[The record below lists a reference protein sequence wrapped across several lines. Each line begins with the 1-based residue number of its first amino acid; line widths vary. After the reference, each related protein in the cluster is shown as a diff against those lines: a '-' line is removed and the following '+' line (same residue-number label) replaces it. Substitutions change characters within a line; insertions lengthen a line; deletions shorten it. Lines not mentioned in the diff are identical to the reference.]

1 MQRSEI
7 LNWLTSAASHC
18 TGGVL
23 LAHAT
28 YAKYFK
34 VFLLCVA
41 AHLIPCH
48 MLRKLPIRKINL
60 PCVVKGLHS
69 STKVPTSH
77 TQSGSRSCARWFLL
91 ESTVPQGLTCVW
103 RYFSSIWRLWSR
115 QLKKREFQTLP
126 CYSVTDA
133 RGTVAG
139 FPAFHSIATIGTLW
153 KKKYSKAILS
163 DPSQLL
169 S

>member
-1 MQRSEI
+1 MQCSEI
-7 LNWLTSAASHC
+7 LNWLTSTASHC
-18 TGGVL
+18 TGDVL

-41 AHLIPCH
+41 APLIPCH
-48 MLRKLPIRKINL
+48 LLRKLPIKKINL

-77 TQSGSRSCARWFLL
+77 TQSGSRSCARCFLL
-91 ESTVPQGLTCVW
+91 KSTRTYLCVKIFFVDLEALKQTVEKTGISNTSLLLCH
-103 RYFSSIWRLWSR
+103 RCQRDSCRFSCI
-115 QLKKREFQTLP
+115 P
-126 CYSVTDA
+126 
-133 RGTVAG
+133 
-139 FPAFHSIATIGTLW
+139 FHSYHRDTLE
-153 KKKYSKAILS
+153 KKYSRAILS